1 MGSFVPNTP
10 SQQEEMLQKLGCAS
24 WKDLYRDVPREVL
37 LEDGPELPPGMGEQQ
52 ALARME
58 ELAEKNKV
66 FPHIF
71 RGAGA
76 YAHYIPAIVG
86 RVVKKESF
94 LTAYTPYQA
103 EISQGVLQAIFE
115 YQTMICELT
124 GMEVS
129 NASVYDGAT
138 AAAEAAAMCADR
150 RRSRVLLSEGLPPQV
165 IETVRTY
172 CFGSGLPVETV
183 PLAEGVTDNE
193 ALQKALG
200 PDVACFVMA
209 QPNYYGQI
217 EPAEELGRLT
227 HEAGAK
233 YVMSCNPISLG
244 LMPTPAQCGAD
255 VAVGE
260 GQPLGMPLSWGGPYL
275 GYMAA
280 TGAMMRKLPGR
291 IVGETKDSKGE
302 RAFVLTLQAREQHI
316 RREKAGSNICS
327 NEALCALTASVY
339 LAAQGPEGLRQ
350 TALQCC
356 SKAHYLQ
363 KVLEEAGLQPVYEGE
378 FFHEFLTRA
387 PRRQALLKRLEEEG
401 YLGGLPVGE
410 DMLLWCATEKNTK
423 AEMDRLAQLV
433 KEVLA

>member
-129 NASVYDGAT
+129 NASVYDGAA

-423 AEMDRLAQLV
+423 AEMNRLAQLV

>member
-209 QPNYYGQI
+209 QPNYYGRI

>member
-209 QPNYYGQI
+209 QPNYYGRI

-410 DMLLWCATEKNTK
+410 DMLLWCATEQNTK